1 MDIDQAYAGTVDN
14 AAVIAEAASDHGM
27 EIDGP
32 EGSAPGKFMLK
43 NITLIGSATA
53 EDGEYNDNRKGAT
66 GTINGL
72 LAYGFQSGKDF
83 ELDAEADEDTF
94 LAGDLVFQNFEVVVP
109 DGDSLTG
116 GQIFDAKAN
125 HDDTLKTTYEEAKNI
140 SGETFAKAVTDAA
153 SATVGADMSKFGWTM
168 AKEKGK
174 F

>member
-1 MDIDQAYAGTVDN
+1 MWGQGDDGLDIDQGYAGNVDN
-14 AAVIAEAASDHGM
+14 AVVIAEAVSDHGM

-32 EGSAPGKFMLK
+32 EGSATGKFTLT

-72 LAYGFQSGKDF
+72 LAYGFQTGKDF

-94 LAGDLVFQNFEVVVP
+94 LAGDLIFQNIEVVVP
-109 DGDSLTG
+109 DGDTLTG
-116 GQIFDAKAN
+116 GQIFDAKAD

-140 SGETFAKAVTDAA
+140 SGESFAKV
-153 SATVGADMSKFGWTM
+153 
-168 AKEKGK
+168 
-174 F
+174 